1 MVDALNKLAD
11 VIVQELLDL
20 PVILVGVCF
29 GETLGDKMMNMQ
41 YPEGHFPVVE
51 IFLY

>member
-29 GETLGDKMMNMQ
+29 GETLGDKND
-41 YPEGHFPVVE
+41 EHA
-51 IFLY
+51 ISRRTLSCC